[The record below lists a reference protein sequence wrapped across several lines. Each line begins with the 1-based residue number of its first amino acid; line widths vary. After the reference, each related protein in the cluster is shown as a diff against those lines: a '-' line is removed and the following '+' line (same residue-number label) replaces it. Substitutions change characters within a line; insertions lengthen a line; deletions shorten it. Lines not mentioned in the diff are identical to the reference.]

1 MENSK
6 TVTFSLGGMIFE
18 YDEKKNKINI
28 EKHGISFKSAAR
40 VFFDY
45 DRIEYYDEEN
55 SNVEDRYDI
64 IGDLSA
70 GTAQIER
77 DTEIMIGN
85 IKSDDVL
92 FVVYTERIRKNEN
105 GAEIDVTRLISA
117 RLQPILKGGFI
128 MVNTKEMTE
137 SLIKELAF
145 SEEELREL
153 KAAKEKPIVFDE
165 DCPETTPERA
175 LKFRR
180 VNPPRGAGKKRA

>member
-77 DTEIMIGN
+77 NTEIMIGN

-117 RLQPILKGGFI
+117 RYATNFERGLYYGKNEGNVYGTETGTCIYKRRTRRTGSG
-128 MVNTKEMTE
+128 KENAN
-137 SLIKELAF
+137 L
-145 SEEELREL
+145 
-153 KAAKEKPIVFDE
+153 V
-165 DCPETTPERA
+165 
-175 LKFRR
+175 
-180 VNPPRGAGKKRA
+180 

>member
-55 SNVEDRYDI
+55 SNVEDRYD
-64 IGDLSA
+64 
-70 GTAQIER
+70 
-77 DTEIMIGN
+77 TEIMIGN

-117 RLQPILKGGFI
+117 RYATNF
-128 MVNTKEMTE
+128 
-137 SLIKELAF
+137 
-145 SEEELREL
+145 
-153 KAAKEKPIVFDE
+153 
-165 DCPETTPERA
+165 ERG
-175 LKFRR
+175 LYY
-180 VNPPRGAGKKRA
+180 GKY